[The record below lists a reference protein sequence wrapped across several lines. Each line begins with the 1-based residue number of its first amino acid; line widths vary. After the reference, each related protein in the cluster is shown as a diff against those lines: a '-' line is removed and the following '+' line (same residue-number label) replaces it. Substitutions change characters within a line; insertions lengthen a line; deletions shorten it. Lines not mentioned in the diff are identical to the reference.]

1 MRVPKPRP
9 ENRPSYVSLAVGV
22 VGVAAVVTTAALI
35 TPARAAST
43 PIASAPVAGA
53 RGWTQVEEVVPTP
66 STTSSAKPKP
76 KPAASTSAKPKPHTN
91 VPGKPPSQRP
101 GTVRLAGGGT
111 ALLVRT
117 EVGPDG
123 VLPIPVALDQAT
135 WWGAEL
141 DDRTGATVLAGHI
154 NWHGQTGPF
163 NELWRARVDDPVTIV
178 DQRGHTLRF
187 KVVQL
192 VTLHKDEL
200 PRRAGELFSQ
210 RGAHRLVL
218 VTCGGAWVGG
228 EMGYASNRV
237 VIAEPVR

>member
-22 VGVAAVVTTAALI
+22 AGVAAVVITAALI
-35 TPARAAST
+35 TPVHADNA
-43 PIASAPVAGA
+43 PVASAPVADT
-53 RGWTQVEEVVPTP
+53 RGWAQVEVPA
-66 STTSSAKPKP
+66 TTTAKPRPKP
-76 KPAASTSAKPKPHTN
+76 KPAATSAAKPKPHNN
-91 VPGKPPSQRP
+91 VPAKPASQRP
-101 GTVRLAGGGT
+101 GTVRLAAGGT

-135 WWGAEL
+135 WWGSEL
-141 DDRTGATVLAGHI
+141 NDRTGATVLAGHI
-154 NWHGQTGPF
+154 NFHGRTGPF

-178 DQRGHTLRF
+178 DPQGHTLRF

-192 VTLHKDEL
+192 VTLHKNEL
-200 PRRAGELFSQ
+200 PQRAGELFSQ

-237 VIAEPVR
+237 VIAEPVK